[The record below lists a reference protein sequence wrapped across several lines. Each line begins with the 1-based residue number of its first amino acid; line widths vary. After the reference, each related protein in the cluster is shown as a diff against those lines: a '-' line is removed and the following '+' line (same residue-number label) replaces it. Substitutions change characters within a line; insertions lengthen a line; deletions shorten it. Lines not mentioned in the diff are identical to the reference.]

1 MHADVAF
8 SDRYHR
14 PAFQLVSHLIED
26 LMEQC
31 GDVGTAKTFSSD
43 ADHRRGARAT
53 DGQEAME
60 VRIQG
65 NYQPSMVACMLG
77 DFHIRRAAQADVSD
91 MTDIDA
97 LVLEMA
103 NSTAWQAL
111 IQQ

>member
-65 NYQPSMVACMLG
+65 IPFALG
-77 DFHIRRAAQADVSD
+77 FSVSNR
-91 MTDIDA
+91 
-97 LVLEMA
+97 E
-103 NSTAWQAL
+103 
-111 IQQ
+111 